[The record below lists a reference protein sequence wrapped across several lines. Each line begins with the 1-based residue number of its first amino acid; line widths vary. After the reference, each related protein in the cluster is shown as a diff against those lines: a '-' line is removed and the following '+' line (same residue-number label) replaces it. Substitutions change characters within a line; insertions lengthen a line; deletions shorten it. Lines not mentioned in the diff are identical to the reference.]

1 MKTEKK
7 HEKKNIFFYFLS
19 QKPYYRP
26 YWPQKNSQS
35 KSRGGKEITKIQ
47 GPWIEN
53 FSYKKIKCENKGEMK
68 CAVRTPT
75 DT

>member
-7 HEKKNIFFYFLS
+7 HEKKTFFFYFLS

-35 KSRGGKEITKIQ
+35 KSRDVKEMTKIQ
-47 GPWIEN
+47 GHWSEN
-53 FSYKKIKCENKGEMK
+53 FSLKKIKCENKGRDEMRSTH
-68 CAVRTPT
+68 A
-75 DT
+75 D